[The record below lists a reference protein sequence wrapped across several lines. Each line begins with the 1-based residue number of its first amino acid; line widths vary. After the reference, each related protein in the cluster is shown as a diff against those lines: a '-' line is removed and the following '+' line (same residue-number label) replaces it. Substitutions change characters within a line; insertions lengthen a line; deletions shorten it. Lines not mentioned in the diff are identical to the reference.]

1 MLEDAYIAAGA
12 RTPMGSFLGAL
23 AEVPATLLG
32 SIVIAEAL
40 RRSGAPGTSVNE
52 VVMGN
57 VVGAGLGQNPA
68 RQASI
73 GAGLDVSV
81 GATTVSRVCGS
92 GLKAVMM
99 AAQAIRLG
107 EAGLVIAGGMEN
119 MTRAPYL
126 LEKGR
131 TGYRMGPG
139 EIVDAMMRDG
149 LCDAYS
155 GSTMGARGDATAAR
169 YGISREEQDDYAVR
183 SYRRALESMERGWA
197 AAEIVAVEVPGK
209 KGATRVESD
218 EEPLRFNQE
227 KLRKLKPAFGR
238 EGTVTAGNASSI
250 NDGAAAVT
258 VLSKAR
264 ASELRVKP
272 VARILGYA
280 TSSREPD
287 WFTIAPIDVNRK
299 LLGDLSLDPKD
310 VDVFEVNEAFAV
322 VPLLL
327 QRELSIPDEKL
338 NPLGGAIALG
348 HPIGASG
355 ARTLVT
361 LLNALRIR
369 KGRIGIVSLCVG
381 GGEAVAMAVE
391 MC

>member
-1 MLEDAYIAAGA
+1 LLEDAYIAAGA

-218 EEPLRFNQE
+218 EEPLRFNEE

>member
-218 EEPLRFNQE
+218 EEPLRFNEE

>member
-1 MLEDAYIAAGA
+1 MAEDVYIAAGA

-23 AEVPATLLG
+23 AEVPATRLG
-32 SIVIAEAL
+32 SIAIAEAL
-40 RRSGAPGTSVNE
+40 RRSGAPATAVTE
-52 VVMGN
+52 VILGN
-57 VVGAGLGQNPA
+57 VVTAGLGQNPA

-81 GATTVSRVCGS
+81 GATTVNRVCGS

-107 EAGLVIAGGMEN
+107 EAGLVLAGGMES
-119 MTRAPYL
+119 MSRAPYL
-126 LEKGR
+126 LEKAR
-131 TGYRMGPG
+131 TGYRMGSG

-155 GSTMGARGDATAAR
+155 GSTMGCRGDATAAR

-183 SYRRALESMERGWA
+183 SYRRALESMERGWT
-197 AAEIVAVEVPGK
+197 AAEIVAVEIPGK
-209 KGATRVESD
+209 KGTTRVESD
-218 EEPLRFNQE
+218 EEPLRFNEE
-227 KLRKLKPAFGR
+227 KLRKLRPAFGP

-250 NDGAAAVT
+250 NDGAAAVA
-258 VLSKAR
+258 VLSKSM
-264 ASELRVKP
+264 ASELRLKP
-272 VARILGYA
+272 IARILGYA
-280 TSSREPD
+280 TYSREPD

-299 LLGDLSLDPKD
+299 LLEKLSLEPKD

-361 LLNALRIR
+361 LINALRIR

>member
-1 MLEDAYIAAGA
+1 VAEDVYIAAGA

-23 AEVPATLLG
+23 AEVPATRLG
-32 SIVIAEAL
+32 SIAIAEAL
-40 RRSGAPGTSVNE
+40 RRSGAPATAVTE
-52 VVMGN
+52 VILGN
-57 VVGAGLGQNPA
+57 VVTAGLGQNPA

-81 GATTVSRVCGS
+81 GATTVNRVCGS

-107 EAGLVIAGGMEN
+107 EAGLVLAGGMES
-119 MTRAPYL
+119 MSRAPYL
-126 LEKGR
+126 LEKAR
-131 TGYRMGPG
+131 TGYRMGSG

-155 GSTMGARGDATAAR
+155 GSTMGCRGDATAAR

-183 SYRRALESMERGWA
+183 SYRRALESMERGWT
-197 AAEIVAVEVPGK
+197 AAEIVAVEIPGK
-209 KGATRVESD
+209 KGTTRVESD
-218 EEPLRFNQE
+218 EEPLRFNEE
-227 KLRKLKPAFGR
+227 KLRKLRPAFGP

-250 NDGAAAVT
+250 NDGAAAVA
-258 VLSKAR
+258 VLSKSM
-264 ASELRVKP
+264 ASELRLKP
-272 VARILGYA
+272 IARILGYA
-280 TSSREPD
+280 TYSREPD

-299 LLGDLSLDPKD
+299 LLEKLSLEPKD

-361 LLNALRIR
+361 LINALRIR

>member
-1 MLEDAYIAAGA
+1 MSDDVYIAGGA
-12 RTPMGSFLGAL
+12 RTPMGSLLGAL
-23 AEVPATLLG
+23 AEVPATRLG

-40 RRSGAPGTSVNE
+40 RRSGAPGTSVTE

-57 VVGAGLGQNPA
+57 VVAAGLGQNPA

-73 GAGLDVSV
+73 GAGLDVTV
-81 GATTVSRVCGS
+81 GATTVNRVCGS

-99 AAQAIRLG
+99 AAQSIRLG
-107 EAGLVIAGGMEN
+107 DAGLVVAGGMES
-119 MTRAPYL
+119 MSRAPYL
-126 LEKGR
+126 LEKAR
-131 TGYRMGPG
+131 AGYRMGNG

-155 GSTMGARGDATAAR
+155 GSTMGSRGDVTAAR

-183 SYRRALESMERGWA
+183 SYRRALESIERGWA
-197 AAEIVAVEVPGK
+197 AAEIVPVEVPGK

-218 EEPLRFNQE
+218 EEPLRFNEE
-227 KLRKLKPAFGR
+227 KLRKLKPAFGT

-250 NDGAAAVT
+250 NDGAAAVA
-258 VLSKAR
+258 VLSKAV

-272 VARILGYA
+272 IARILGYA

-299 LLGDLSLDPKD
+299 LLEDLSLEPKD

-361 LLNALRIR
+361 LLNALRVR

>member
-218 EEPLRFNQE
+218 EEPLRFNEE

-355 ARTLVT
+355 ARTLIT

>member
-1 MLEDAYIAAGA
+1 
-12 RTPMGSFLGAL
+12 MGSFLGAL

-218 EEPLRFNQE
+218 EEPLRFNEE

>member
-1 MLEDAYIAAGA
+1 LLEDAYIAAGA

-169 YGISREEQDDYAVR
+169 YGISREDQDDYAVR

-218 EEPLRFNQE
+218 EEPLRFNEE